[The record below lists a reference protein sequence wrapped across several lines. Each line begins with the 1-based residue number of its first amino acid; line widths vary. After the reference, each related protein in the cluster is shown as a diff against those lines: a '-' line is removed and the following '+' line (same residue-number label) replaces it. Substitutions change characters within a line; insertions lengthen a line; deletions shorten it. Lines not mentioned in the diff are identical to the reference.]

1 MSFDA
6 QFQNAQMGQRNPP
19 PPQPV
24 PIPQNDPRP
33 AHNTNNSAKV
43 VEPAKDDKKKSKLS
57 IILKAIYTTIMA
69 FYALY
74 GLIQAYRVYA
84 KFRDL
89 SKGYNNIVS
98 NW

>member
-1 MSFDA
+1 MSNSNQA
-6 QFQNAQMGQRNPP
+6 QVMSNNVPAGNEPP
-19 PPQPV
+19 
-24 PIPQNDPRP
+24 
-33 AHNTNNSAKV
+33 K
-43 VEPAKDDKKKSKLS
+43 KDSKTK

-74 GLIQAYRVYA
+74 GLIQAWRVFA

-89 SKGYNNIVS
+89 SKGYNNVIS

>member
-1 MSFDA
+1 MNGQPNPNMS
-6 QFQNAQMGQRNPP
+6 
-19 PPQPV
+19 
-24 PIPQNDPRP
+24 RP
-33 AHNTNNSAKV
+33 AHGGPSANQ
-43 VEPAKDDKKKSKLS
+43 PKKKDSKLK

-74 GLIQAYRVYA
+74 GLYQAFLVYA

-89 SKGYNNIVS
+89 SKGYNNIIR